1 MIVRPYEYGDEMHV
15 ANSREFMVVADQSW
29 AWTVEDN
36 DIILAVV
43 GCSQFMAGTGHLWAQ
58 ISEDIRGKGFS
69 FTKKMR
75 KMIEITIARQEYKRI
90 QAFALSD
97 NEENGRWLKV
107 LGMKKEST
115 MIAAYGGRDMDVYAR
130 II

>member
-1 MIVRPYEYGDEMHV
+1 MHV